1 VEVSAL
7 RYPGSLGLHG
17 RTPLL
22 RLQSD
27 ERLIAFI
34 RRGNNTAFEVLFS
47 RYQSRLLAFCRHL
60 LGSKEDAEDVLQEVM
75 AAAFNAILADERAIN
90 VRPWLYRI
98 ARNRS
103 LNHLRR
109 AQAIGMDSMDIHLFE
124 NGASTA
130 DKVHEREQFRQLV
143 DDIQDLPETQ
153 RTALVLREMDAMS
166 YDQIAEAMETTVPG
180 VKSLLVRARIALAEA
195 AEARQLSCADVRI
208 ELGEVAEGIR
218 KKPDALA
225 RRHLRSCTRC
235 STFQGQLKKTNR
247 ALAAVLPIGPLA
259 LLKKLAIFHIGHT
272 AGTGS
277 GAAGS
282 TAGATSATGAT
293 AGATGAGATGAGAAG
308 AGASAA
314 GAGASALGSAGSALS
329 AGAGALAGKAAAGL
343 AAAAIVTTGAVVV
356 SHTPQRRAG
365 SSAPTAHSGSH
376 TVGAGVA
383 SVDKSRPAAD
393 AKSKKNAK
401 HHAKLAATKTVART
415 PVKPNATNAGAKAA
429 ADKTATPTKAT
440 PQTPP
445 GRGQT
450 QSDPTVLTSQSGGS
464 GSTGSAS
471 GSPDSSS
478 GSGSTPPSGS
488 STSSGTTG
496 PSGPTGA
503 SGSDGSG
510 DPSTTGP
517 TNPLGSAGA
526 GSGTTGA
533 TGPVD
538 GTAPDGTAPTDGT
551 TPADGTAPADG
562 SAGAALVISG

>member
-1 VEVSAL
+1 MEVSAL
-7 RYPGSLGLHG
+7 RYSGSLGLHG

-34 RRGNNTAFEVLFS
+34 RRGNNTAFEVLFA

-75 AAAFNAILADERAIN
+75 TAAFNAILADERAIN

-109 AQAIGMDSMDIHLFE
+109 AHAIGVDSMDIHLFD

-195 AEARQLSCADVRI
+195 AEARQLSCEDVRI

-247 ALAAVLPIGPLA
+247 ALAALLPIGPLA
-259 LLKKLAIFHIGHT
+259 LLKKFALFHIGHS

-293 AGATGAGATGAGAAG
+293 AGATGAGATGAGAS
-308 AGASAA
+308 ASA
-314 GAGASALGSAGSALS
+314 AGASALGSAGSALS

-356 SHTPQRRAG
+356 SHTTHRRVE
-365 SSAPTAHSGSH
+365 SSAPTAHAATH
-376 TVGAGVA
+376 TPGAGVA
-383 SVDKSRPAAD
+383 SVDRSRSAAD
-393 AKSKKNAK
+393 AKSKKNAR
-401 HHAKLAATKTVART
+401 HHAKLAATKTVAKT

-429 ADKTATPTKAT
+429 TDKTATPTKAT

-450 QSDPTVLTSQSGGS
+450 QSNPTVLTSQPSGS

-478 GSGSTPPSGS
+478 GSGSTAPPAS
-488 STSSGTTG
+488 SSPSSSTTG

-510 DPSTTGP
+510 DPSTTTGP
-517 TNPLGSAGA
+517 TDSSGSPAAGT
-526 GSGTTGA
+526 GTTGA

-538 GTAPDGTAPTDGT
+538 PTAPTDGS
-551 TPADGTAPADG
+551 TPADGSTPPDGTAPADG
-562 SAGAALVISG
+562 TPGAALSIS